1 MRTGKPRRLAQKQK
15 YKNKGKRTIMK
26 TYFDCIPCFVRQ
38 ALDAAR
44 LATDDEQIHEKAVRE
59 VLRLA
64 IELDM
69 SQSPPVMGQ
78 QIHRL
83 IRNLVG
89 NDDPYY
95 RAKKQFN
102 SLALKLYSG
111 LRKQIISSNDPLET
125 AVRLAIAGNIIDFG
139 VKSSLTELEVKKT
152 INDSLSGYLNPEQV
166 QDLKN
171 AIVEAEEILY
181 LADNA
186 GEIVFDHLLIEQLP
200 IEKITV
206 VIKGSPVINDATIDD
221 ANVVGLGRIVEV
233 IDNGSDGPG
242 TILETCSQSFRDRFE
257 KADLIIAKGQ
267 GNYET
272 LSDLDKNIFFILKV
286 KCPVIARDLGCEVGE
301 MILQKS
307 NSFKRVDNLI
317 REAE

>member
-1 MRTGKPRRLAQKQK
+1 MRIYL
-15 YKNKGKRTIMK
+15 
-26 TYFDCIPCFVRQ
+26 DCIECFVRQ

-44 LATDDEQIHEKAVRE
+44 LATDDEQIHKKVVDQ

-64 IELDM
+64 ADLDM
-69 SQSPPVMGQ
+69 SQSPPVIGQ

-83 IRNLVG
+83 IRSLVG
-89 NDDPYY
+89 SDDPYH
-95 RAKKQFN
+95 RSKKQFN
-102 SLALKLYSG
+102 SMALKLYPD

-139 VKSSLTELEVKKT
+139 VKSSLSELEVKKT
-152 INDSLSGYLNPEQV
+152 INDSLSGYLDSEQV
-166 QDLKN
+166 QNFKN
-171 AIVEAEEILY
+171 AVMGAEEILY

-206 VIKGSPVINDATIDD
+206 VVKGSPVINDATIED

-242 TILETCSQSFRDRFE
+242 TILVTCSKNFLDRFE

-272 LSDLDKNIFFILKV
+272 LSGIDKNIFFLLKV
-286 KCPVIARDLGCEVGE
+286 KCPVIAEDIGCKVGE
-301 MILQKS
+301 MILHGEQHPMKQNRS
-307 NSFKRVDNLI
+307 SVI
-317 REAE
+317 

>member
-1 MRTGKPRRLAQKQK
+1 
-15 YKNKGKRTIMK
+15 MK
-26 TYFDCIPCFVRQ
+26 IFLDCIPCFVRQ
-38 ALDAAR
+38 ALDSAR
-44 LATDDEQIHEKAVRE
+44 LATDDEQIHEKVVRE
-59 VLRLA
+59 VLRLSA
-64 IELDM
+64 DLDM
-69 SQSPPVMGQ
+69 SQSPPEIGQ
-78 QIHRL
+78 KIHRL
-83 IRNLVG
+83 IRSLVG
-89 NDDPYY
+89 SDDPYY
-95 RAKKQFN
+95 RVKKQFN
-102 SLALKLYSG
+102 SLALKLYPD
-111 LRKQIISSNDPLET
+111 LRKQIISSNDQFET

-139 VKSSLTELEVKKT
+139 VKSSLSESEVKKT
-152 INDSLSGYLNPEQV
+152 INDSLSSYLDPEQV
-166 QDLKN
+166 LNFKN
-171 AIVEAEEILY
+171 AVIEAEKILY

-206 VIKGSPVINDATIDD
+206 VVKGSPVINDATIDD

-242 TILETCSQSFRDRFE
+242 TILETCSQSFRNRFE
-257 KADLIIAKGQ
+257 DADLIIAKGQ

-272 LSDLDKNIFFILKV
+272 LSDLDKNIFFILKA

-301 MILQKS
+301 MILRKS